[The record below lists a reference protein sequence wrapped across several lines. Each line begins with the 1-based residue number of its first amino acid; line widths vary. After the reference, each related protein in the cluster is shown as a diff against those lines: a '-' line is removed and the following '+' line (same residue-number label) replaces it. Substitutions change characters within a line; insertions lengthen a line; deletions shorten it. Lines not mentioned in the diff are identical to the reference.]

1 MKHRNWNATLGFAVA
16 LAAFLVLGTPAHA
29 LGTSAGTDITN
40 QATVTF
46 EDANGNPLT
55 ATSNVVTTTVSQVA
69 GVAVDPDNTG
79 SGNPGDTVVYAHTL
93 TNNGNE
99 DDTFD
104 LTASSASGW
113 TTVVFLDTNGNG
125 QYDAGPDTVISDSG
139 LVLENG
145 TFDFWVAV
153 TIPAGTADNASD
165 VTTVTATSQFDAG
178 VSDTATDTTNV
189 TSPALTVTKSVAP
202 LGPQPPGATL
212 TYTIVVS
219 NGGGADASNVVL
231 TDPIPTNT
239 TYVAGSITQDGGART
254 DAADGDNADH
264 DDTNPG
270 QVTVNIGT
278 LASGG
283 STTVEFQVT
292 ID

>member
-16 LAAFLVLGTPAHA
+16 LAAFLVLGMPAHA

-40 QATVTF
+40 QATVTY

-69 GVAVDPDNTG
+69 GVVVDPDNSG
-79 SGNPGDTVVYAHTL
+79 SGNPGDTIVYAHTL

-104 LTASSASGW
+104 LTASSAGGW
-113 TTVVFLDTNGNG
+113 TTVVFLDDNGNG
-125 QYDAGPDTVISDSG
+125 QYDAGTDTVIADSG
-139 LVLENG
+139 LVLENA

-153 TIPAGTADNASD
+153 TIPAGTADGASD
-165 VTTVTATSQFDAG
+165 VTTVTATSQFDAN

-189 TSPALTVTKSVAP
+189 TSPELTVSKSVSP
-202 LGPQPPGATL
+202 TGPQPPGTTL
-212 TYTIVVS
+212 TYTIVVT
-219 NGGGADASNVVL
+219 NGGSAAASGVVL
-231 TDPIPTNT
+231 TDPVPANT
-239 TYVAGSITQDGGART
+239 TYVDGSITQDGDGRS
-254 DAADGDNADH
+254 DAADTDNADH
-264 DDTNPG
+264 DVTNPG

-278 LASGG
+278 LASSG